1 MIIAVEVVTPWP
13 TSIRGSAN
21 EAVPS
26 VLITIAISCEV
37 GSAAS
42 VCASSR
48 S

>member
-13 TSIRGSAN
+13 TSMRGRAN

-26 VLITIAISCEV
+26 VLMTIEISCEV
-37 GSAAS
+37 GTAAS
-42 VCASSR
+42 VWASSR